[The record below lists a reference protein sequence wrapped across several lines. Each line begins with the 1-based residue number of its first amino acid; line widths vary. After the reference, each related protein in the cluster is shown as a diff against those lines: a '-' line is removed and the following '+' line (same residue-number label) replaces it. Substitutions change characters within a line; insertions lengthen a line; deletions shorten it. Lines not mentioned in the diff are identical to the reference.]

1 MAKVRTETAST
12 LTSKGQTT
20 IPQEIRKRLKLRPGD
35 RILYRVARDGQ
46 VILTPRKKGD
56 IKRLYGLLAPAKR
69 RVTVE
74 EMNDSIAEAVCQR
87 VLRH

>member
-1 MAKVRTETAST
+1 MKTSSETAST

-20 IPQEIRKRLKLRPGD
+20 IPQEIRIRLKLRPGD
-35 RILYRVARDGQ
+35 RIVYRIARDGQ

-69 RVTVE
+69 RATVE
-74 EMNDSIAEAVCQR
+74 EMNASIADAVSER
-87 VLRH
+87 VLRR

>member
-1 MAKVRTETAST
+1 MKTSSETAST

-20 IPQEIRKRLKLRPGD
+20 IPQEIRIRLKLRPGD
-35 RILYRVARDGQ
+35 RIVYRLARDGQ

-69 RVTVE
+69 RATVE
-74 EMNDSIAEAVCQR
+74 EMNASIADAVSER
-87 VLRH
+87 VLRR